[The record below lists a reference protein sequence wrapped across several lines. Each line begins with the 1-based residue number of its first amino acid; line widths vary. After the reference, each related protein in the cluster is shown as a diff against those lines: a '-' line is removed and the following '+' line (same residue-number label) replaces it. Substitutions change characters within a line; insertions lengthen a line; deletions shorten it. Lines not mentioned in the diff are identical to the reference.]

1 VTRNLECGDLSPLWL
16 KRRQGG
22 ALQKTNMK
30 RLILLIIVVVIGGGA
45 ALGAWTYS
53 DLHKPFAH
61 TKTGQYIEIPKGTS
75 PSIIVHKLATEGII
89 KHEWPLKLYLKVSGK
104 GSTLKAGEYDFPS
117 PISPIGVLSK
127 LQQGERRLNRLTIIE
142 GWTRWDIARA
152 MMEVP
157 ELKLESEGQA
167 LDLMNNINL
176 ISDLDPEAKNL
187 EGYLFPDTYEFSP
200 ETTPAQLIEMMVKRF
215 RNVWKPDWTERARS
229 LSFSPR
235 QIVTTASIIETEA
248 KLAAERPLVASVIY
262 NRLKKNIPLAVDS
275 SVIYASK
282 LEGKW
287 RYDGKVYRSDIE
299 RRSPYNTR
307 IYAGLPPGPVAS
319 PGESSLKAALNPASS
334 EYLYYVRNPDR
345 DDGAHNFY
353 SNGAEFET
361 GVQALRKWERER
373 DARQ

>member
-1 VTRNLECGDLSPLWL
+1 
-16 KRRQGG
+16 
-22 ALQKTNMK
+22 MK
-30 RLILLIIVVVIGGGA
+30 RLILLIIVLGILAVA
-45 ALGAWTYS
+45 ALGTWAYS
-53 DLHKPFAH
+53 DLRKPVSHSKA
-61 TKTGQYIEIPKGTS
+61 GQYIEIPKGSS
-75 PSIIVHKLATEGII
+75 PSAIVKKLAAEGVI
-89 KHEWPLKLYLKVSGK
+89 KHEWPLKLYLKSTGA
-104 GSTLKAGEYDFPS
+104 GSSLKAGEYDFPS
-117 PISPIGVLSK
+117 PISPLSVLAK
-127 LQQGERRLNRLTIIE
+127 LQQGERRLNRLTVIE

-152 MMEVP
+152 MAQIP
-157 ELKLESEGQA
+157 ELKLTSDTQA
-167 LDLMNNINL
+167 LDLMNNVSL
-176 ISDLDPEAKNL
+176 ISDLDPEARNL

-215 RNVWKPDWTERARS
+215 RSVWKPDWTERARS
-229 LSFSPR
+229 LNFTPR

-248 KLAAERPLVASVIY
+248 KLDEERPLVASVIY
-262 NRLKKNIPLAVDS
+262 NRLRRDIPLAVDS

-287 RYDGKVYRSDIE
+287 RYDGKVYLSDIQ

-319 PGESSLKAALNPASS
+319 PGESSLKAALNPVTSDF
-334 EYLYYVRNPDR
+334 LYYVRNPAR

-373 DARQ
+373 DEEEARKKRENSNSGK

>member
-1 VTRNLECGDLSPLWL
+1 
-16 KRRQGG
+16 
-22 ALQKTNMK
+22 MK
-30 RLILLIIVVVIGGGA
+30 RLILLIIALGLGVAA

-53 DLHKPFAH
+53 DLHKPIAH

-75 PSIIVHKLATEGII
+75 PGAIVHKLATEGII
-89 KHEWPLKLYLKVSGK
+89 KNEWPLKLYLKASGK
-104 GSTLKAGEYDFPS
+104 GATLKAGEYDFPS
-117 PISPIGVLSK
+117 PISPLGVISK

-152 MMEVP
+152 MTQVP
-157 ELKLESEGQA
+157 ELKLTDDTQA
-167 LDLMNNINL
+167 LELMDNVKL
-176 ISDLDPEAKNL
+176 ISDLDPEARNL
-187 EGYLFPDTYEFSP
+187 EGYLFPDTYEFAP
-200 ETTPAQLIEMMVKRF
+200 ETTPAELIEMMVKRF

-248 KLAAERPLVASVIY
+248 KLNEERPLVASVIY
-262 NRLKKNIPLAVDS
+262 NRLKKEIPLAVDS

-353 SNGAEFET
+353 TNGAEFET

>member
-1 VTRNLECGDLSPLWL
+1 
-16 KRRQGG
+16 
-22 ALQKTNMK
+22 MK
-30 RLILLIIVVVIGGGA
+30 RLILLLVLVAVLAVAG
-45 ALGAWTYS
+45 LGAWTYS
-53 DLHKPFAH
+53 NLHKPIAH
-61 TKTGQYIEIPKGTS
+61 GKTGQYIDIPKGSS
-75 PSIIVHKLATEGII
+75 PGSIVRRLAAEGII
-89 KHEWPLKLYLKVSGK
+89 SHEWPLKLYLKATGK
-104 GSTLKAGEYDFPS
+104 GATLKAGEYDFPS
-117 PISPIGVLSK
+117 PITPLGVLAK
-127 LQQGERRLNRLTIIE
+127 LQQGQRRLNRLTIIE

-152 MMEVP
+152 MAQVP
-157 ELKLESEGQA
+157 EFGLASDAQA
-167 LDLMNNINL
+167 LELMNNVSL

-200 ETTPAQLIEMMVKRF
+200 ETTPAELVEMMVKRF
-215 RNVWKPDWTERARS
+215 RDVWKPDWTDRAHS
-229 LSFSPR
+229 LSFSAR

-248 KLAAERPLVASVIY
+248 KLAEERPIVASVIY
-262 NRLKKNIPLAVDS
+262 NRLKKDIPLAVDS

-307 IYAGLPPGPVAS
+307 LYAGLPPGPVAS
-319 PGESSLKAALNPASS
+319 PGESSLKAALNPATSD
-334 EYLYYVRNPDR
+334 YLYYVRNPDR

-373 DARQ
+373 DEEEARKKREGGK